1 MEFKKFTSLE
11 NTYRQNLLDKVVL
24 EGLDEQLWIVT
35 EKVHGANFSF
45 WYDGK
50 DFKVASRNQ
59 FVDGT
64 FYNCQSVINKYEQKI
79 KDWFNSDH
87 LSEIESVVIYG
98 ELYGQ
103 GIEKEVVYGEKDFA
117 AFEVHVNGDVQYKD
131 VAIHICEEI
140 GLKFVPVLFQ
150 GTFQD
155 CMKVENTFQSHLTP
169 LGFEGEN
176 FAEGVVIEPVNP
188 AWFKNG
194 SRVYFKNKTE
204 AFTEKKKKKE
214 HKPTIGLSEV
224 EQALLDNVLEY
235 NSPQRVSNVI
245 SKIGQITNKDFPKIL
260 GLTIQDILEDF
271 QKETSTDVKK
281 VAEENY
287 KLWSKSLQ
295 KEVTKTVREEF
306 VKHLD

>member
-11 NTYRQNLLDKVVL
+11 NTYRQNLIDKVLL

-35 EKVHGANFSF
+35 EKIHGANFSF

-50 DFKVASRNQ
+50 DFKVASRSK
-59 FVDGT
+59 FVEGT

-79 KDWFNSDH
+79 KDWYNNNPCSM
-87 LSEIESVVIYG
+87 IVIYG

-103 GIEKEVVYGEKDFA
+103 GIQKEVVYGEKDFA
-117 AFEVHVNGDVQYKD
+117 AFEIVVDGVIRKKD
-131 VAIHICEEI
+131 DSARLAYEMGIPFTPILGSGSFGE
-140 GLKFVPVLFQ
+140 
-150 GTFQD
+150 
-155 CMKVENTFQSHLTP
+155 CMYIKNKFQSRLTP
-169 LGFEGEN
+169 EGFEGKN
-176 FAEGVVIEPVNP
+176 FAEGVVIEPVIP
-188 AWFKNG
+188 TWFKNG
-194 SRVYFKNKTE
+194 TRVYFKNKTQ
-204 AFTEKKKKKE
+204 AFTEKKNVKKAA
-214 HKPTIGLSEV
+214 PTVGLNGV
-224 EQALLDNVLEY
+224 EQALINEVLAY
-235 NSPQRVSNVI
+235 NTSQRVGNVI

-295 KEVTKTVREEF
+295 NEVTKTVREEF